1 LAGTVPTGGR
11 YPDKKAEIDKFDGV
25 YEMQTKKY
33 VRNGAIALALA
44 SFGLMSQS
52 AMAATSTANASAV
65 ILTPIS
71 ITNNTALAF
80 GDVYPDTAAGG
91 TVLLDPTGA
100 RTAGGAAALGA
111 TPGAAAQFTVSGQA
125 SALYTITLPA
135 AAVTLTSGANNMTI
149 DSFLSDGTGTL
160 DGTGNEIINVGATLN
175 VNANQPAGT
184 YSGTFDVTVNY
195 N

>member
-1 LAGTVPTGGR
+1 
-11 YPDKKAEIDKFDGV
+11 
-25 YEMQTKKY
+25 MQTKKY
-33 VRNGAIALALA
+33 VRNSVVALAVA
-44 SFGLMSQS
+44 GFGLMSQS
-52 AMAATSTANASAV
+52 ALAATGTANASAV

-71 ITNNTALAF
+71 IANNTGLDF
-80 GDVYPDTAAGG
+80 GDVYPDSATAG
-91 TVLLDPTGA
+91 TVTVDATGA

-135 AAVTLTSGANNMTI
+135 AAVTLTSGANSMTI
-149 DSFLSDGTGTL
+149 DTFTTDGTGTL
-160 DGTGNEIINVGATLN
+160 DGTGNEVINVGATLN
-175 VNANQPAGT
+175 VSANQAPGT